1 VTTPSPLL
9 TALSRRNSAVHRGR
23 TAAPGL
29 TASAGES
36 ELERV
41 RIAAATG
48 RLRFQLAVAA
58 PMARFTPVAELHV
71 GAPLPIAADA
81 LRFLPLNAGGG
92 LEPLGLLNEMRR
104 YAYPMSQWAWGRTHR
119 DGARTQREAE
129 RFSDARVPSLSHH
142 SPSDP

>member
-1 VTTPSPLL
+1 VGALPDADSP
-9 TALSRRNSAVHRGR
+9 R
-23 TAAPGL
+23 P
-29 TASAGES
+29 AGAT

-58 PMARFTPVAELHV
+58 PIARFTPVAELHV
-71 GAPLPIAADA
+71 GAQLPTAADA

-104 YAYPMSQWAWGRTHR
+104 YAYPMSQWAWGQARR
-119 DGARTQREAE
+119 DGAQTQREAE
-129 RFSDARVPSLSHH
+129 RFSDARGPSFSHH
-142 SPSDP
+142 CRLDP